1 MCRSPLAPPLP
12 RLMRLLAALV
22 LLFVGSTAPLRAQ
35 SCAAEKTALVLSG
48 GGARGLA
55 HVGGLRA
62 LDSLGVRPDLVVGTS
77 MGAIVGAMYA
87 SGYSGAQIDSLTRVL
102 PLASLFRTYEP
113 RSPQALGVLPPLLVW
128 EQGDRGFTLQSAAV
142 REPEVN
148 SLLNALMLQGN
159 LLARGNFD
167 SLPIPFRAVA
177 TGLTDRSVVVLSS
190 GDLARAV
197 RASFAIP
204 LIFQPERIDSRYLG
218 DGGLSANVPVSVA
231 RAEGA
236 TRVIV
241 SDVTSGLPDS
251 VDLRSP
257 LVMASHLVDLLFV
270 QPPDPLGPDDI
281 VVRARKPAL
290 VGLDF
295 SSAAVARTI
304 ADGVAAAA
312 AALHSLPCPPSRPSR
327 TEPPVPSHLMGLRV
341 HGAGATETLV
351 MRSALGFAE
360 SDHVDL
366 GLLQGRL
373 LRLGTSEIYDA
384 VWLNPRG
391 QGDSV
396 RFDVAARYAAR
407 RHAAV
412 GLVYDNDLG
421 GRMWLGLLDRKL
433 LGGNIEWG
441 GVLLLGELRTELVL
455 GGRRNYLIGRRVIRP
470 TVTASVAAEDV
481 RQFDAGGAEIE
492 SANVRERVG
501 FIGVER
507 AFTHGWVASWG
518 AEGRSWS
525 EPTRRGAT
533 TVGGVLRLS
542 QVGRSSETLFRSE
555 GVWTDAYQRFEL
567 AAIATGKIGRLRI
580 RPRVR
585 YTYGEHLP
593 LQLMAPLG
601 GNEGFPGL
609 HIGDRRGDRELLLG
623 LLVTL
628 PIRGPLLFRIE
639 ALTGNA
645 ATGGRALPRG
655 HWLSGA
661 RAGIGVDTPLGP
673 MRFEYGVNGDGKS
686 ASFVRIGRW
695 F

>member
-1 MCRSPLAPPLP
+1 
-12 RLMRLLAALV
+12 MRLLAAL
-22 LLFVGSTAPLRAQ
+22 LIFFVTDPPSLHAQ
-35 SCAAEKTALVLSG
+35 ACAGERTALVLSG

-55 HVGGLRA
+55 HVGVLRA
-62 LDSLGVRPDLVVGTS
+62 LDSLGLRPDLVVGTS
-77 MGAIVGAMYA
+77 MGAIVGAMYS

-148 SLLNALMLQGN
+148 ALLNALMLQGN

-177 TGLTDRSVVVLSS
+177 TGLSDRSMVVLAS

-204 LIFQPERIDSRYLG
+204 LIFQPERIDGRFLG
-218 DGGLSANVPVSVA
+218 DGGLSANIPVSVA

-241 SDVTSGLPDS
+241 SDVTAGLPDS
-251 VDLRSP
+251 IDLRSP
-257 LVMASHLVDLLFV
+257 LVMATHLVDLLFV

-281 VVRARKPAL
+281 VVRARKPAFIA
-290 VGLDF
+290 LDF
-295 SSAAVARTI
+295 SSESVARTI
-304 ADGVAAAA
+304 EEGVAAAA
-312 AALHSLPCPPSRPSR
+312 AALRSLPCPPA
-327 TEPPVPSHLMGLRV
+327 PVPHVEPEIPGHLTGLRV
-341 HGAGATETLV
+341 QGAGATETLV
-351 MRSALGFAE
+351 MRSALGLAE
-360 SDHVDL
+360 SDHVEL

-373 LRLGTSEIYDA
+373 LRLGSSEIYDA

-391 QGDSV
+391 AGDSV
-396 RFDVAARYAAR
+396 RFEVAARYAAR

-421 GRMWLGLLDRKL
+421 GRMWLGMLDRKL
-433 LGGNIEWG
+433 LGGTLEWG
-441 GVLLLGELRTELVL
+441 GALLLGELRSELVL
-455 GGRRNYLIGRRVIRP
+455 GARRNYLIGRRVIRP

-481 RQFDAGGAEIE
+481 RQFDAEGAELE
-492 SANVRERVG
+492 SVNVRERVG
-501 FIGVER
+501 FVGVER
-507 AFTHGWVASWG
+507 AFNRGWGVSWG
-518 AEGRSWS
+518 VEARGWS
-525 EPTRRGAT
+525 EPARRGAT
-533 TVGGVLRLS
+533 AVGGVARLS
-542 QVGRSSETLFRSE
+542 QLGRSSETLFRSE
-555 GVWTDAYQRFEL
+555 VVWADAYRRFEL
-567 AAIATGKIGRLRI
+567 AAIATAQIQRLRI
-580 RPRVR
+580 RPRIR
-585 YTYGEHLP
+585 YTYGERLP
-593 LQLMAPLG
+593 LHLMAPLG

-609 HIGDRRGDRELLLG
+609 HIGDRRGDREMLFGLLLAYP
-623 LLVTL
+623 LK
-628 PIRGPLLFRIE
+628 GPLLLRIE
-639 ALTGNA
+639 GLTGNSA
-645 ATGGRALPRG
+645 IGGRAVPHG

-661 RAGIGVDTPLGP
+661 RAGLGVDTPLGP
-673 MRFEYGVNGDGKS
+673 MRFEYGVNGDGRS

>member
-1 MCRSPLAPPLP
+1 
-12 RLMRLLAALV
+12 MRLLAALLLV
-22 LLFVGSTAPLRAQ
+22 LITRPSSLHAQ
-35 SCAAEKTALVLSG
+35 ECAAEKTALVLSG

-55 HVGGLRA
+55 HVGVLRA
-62 LDSLGVRPDLVVGTS
+62 LDSLGLRPDIVIGTS
-77 MGAIVGAMYA
+77 MGAIVGAMYS

-148 SLLNALMLQGN
+148 ALLNALMLQGN

-177 TGLTDRSVVVLSS
+177 TGLSDRSLVVLAS

-204 LIFQPERIDSRYLG
+204 LIFQPEQIDGRFLG
-218 DGGLSANVPVSVA
+218 DGGLSANIPVSVA

-241 SDVTSGLPDS
+241 SDVTAGLPDS
-251 VDLRSP
+251 IDLRSP
-257 LVMASHLVDLLFV
+257 LVMATHLVDLLFV

-281 VVRARKPAL
+281 VVRARKPAFIS
-290 VGLDF
+290 LDF
-295 SSAAVARTI
+295 SSDAVARTI
-304 ADGVAAAA
+304 EEGVAAAA
-312 AALHSLPCPPSRPSR
+312 AALRSLPCPPA
-327 TEPPVPSHLMGLRV
+327 PVPHVDPVIPAHLTGLRV
-341 HGAGATETLV
+341 QGAGATETLV
-351 MRSALGFAE
+351 MRSVLGLAE
-360 SDHVDL
+360 SDHVEL

-373 LRLGTSEIYDA
+373 LRLGSSEIYDA
-384 VWLNPRG
+384 VWLHPRG
-391 QGDSV
+391 EGDSV
-396 RFDVAARYAAR
+396 RFEVAARYAAR

-421 GRMWLGLLDRKL
+421 GRMWLGMLDRKL
-433 LGGNIEWG
+433 LGSNLEWG
-441 GVLLLGELRTELVL
+441 GALLLGELRTELVL
-455 GGRRNYLIGRRVIRP
+455 GARRNYLVGRRVIRP
-470 TVTASVAAEDV
+470 TVTAAVAAEDV
-481 RQFDAGGAEIE
+481 RQFDAEGAELE

-501 FIGVER
+501 FVGVER
-507 AFTHGWVASWG
+507 AFGRGWGASWG
-518 AEGRSWS
+518 VEARGWS
-525 EPTRRGAT
+525 EPARRSARS
-533 TVGGVLRLS
+533 VGGAVRIS

-555 GVWTDAYQRFEL
+555 AVWTDAFRRFEL
-567 AAIATGKIGRLRI
+567 AGIATAQIERLRI

-585 YTYGEHLP
+585 YTYGERLP

-609 HIGDRRGDRELLLG
+609 HIGDRRGDREMLFGLLLAYP
-623 LLVTL
+623 LK
-628 PIRGPLLFRIE
+628 GPLMLRIE
-639 ALTGNA
+639 GLTGNSA
-645 ATGGRALPRG
+645 IGGRAVPRG
-655 HWLSGA
+655 HWLSGV
-661 RAGIGVDTPLGP
+661 RAGLGIDTPLGP
-673 MRFEYGVNGDGKS
+673 MRFEYGLNGDGQS